1 MSAAEPR
8 LILGLQPAREAV
20 RAHGSRV
27 ERMWLED
34 RDEPRLIALARFA
47 TDQGVAAVER
57 VPRAKL
63 DRVSRGTSHQGVAA
77 WAPQLVLRTADELLS
92 KPDLLA
98 LALDGIQD
106 PQNFGAIIRSAVAVA
121 DAAVV
126 WAEHGAA
133 PLTPAT
139 FRASA
144 GAIEHATLCRVPA
157 LHGFVRDAV
166 ARGVTVIG
174 LDVGADATLSE
185 IELSRPLVL
194 VVGSEHSGLAR
205 NVRRSVSQLARL
217 VRTHHVDSLN
227 ASVAAAIALY
237 LANKP

>member
-1 MSAAEPR
+1 V
-8 LILGLQPAREAV
+8 REAL
-20 RAHGSRV
+20 RAHGKGV
-27 ERMWLED
+27 ERVWLDE

-47 TDQGVAAVER
+47 TDQGAATVER

-63 DRVSRGTSHQGVAA
+63 DKLSRGTSHQGVAA
-77 WAPQLVLRTADELLS
+77 WAPPLKILTGEDLLTRQ
-92 KPDLLA
+92 DLLA

-174 LDVGADATLSE
+174 LDAAADATLSE
-185 IELSRPLVL
+185 VELLRPLVL
-194 VVGSEHSGLAR
+194 VVGSEHAGLAR
-205 NVRRSVSQLARL
+205 NVRHSVSTLARL

-237 LANKP
+237 IANKS